1 MISQGWRSTSGL
13 GCPRWLLRARYS
25 SQDLSHRSWPARG
38 WSFTIAA
45 NTNSKGYQ
53 ATGDCLPLPERV
65 FVIVVE
71 SESGRDPERMP
82 LLRQTDQAGTR
93 KAPAFSSML
102 LATTFLSQAQQL
114 GYFVKL
120 DYIFPADGRRLAE
133 DFPEYRVQLD
143 PSPQTF
149 FREDPAS

>member
-1 MISQGWRSTSGL
+1 M
-13 GCPRWLLRARYS
+13 
-25 SQDLSHRSWPARG
+25 
-38 WSFTIAA
+38 
-45 NTNSKGYQ
+45 
-53 ATGDCLPLPERV
+53 PERV

-71 SESGRDPERMP
+71 SETGRDPERMP
-82 LLRQTDQAGTR
+82 LLSQTDPAGTR

-133 DFPEYRVQLD
+133 DFPDYQVQLD
-143 PSPQTF
+143 PSPQAF
-149 FREDPAS
+149 FREDPAG

>member
-1 MISQGWRSTSGL
+1 
-13 GCPRWLLRARYS
+13 
-25 SQDLSHRSWPARG
+25 
-38 WSFTIAA
+38 
-45 NTNSKGYQ
+45 
-53 ATGDCLPLPERV
+53 LPLPERV

-82 LLRQTDQAGTR
+82 LLSLADAAGTR
-93 KAPAFSSML
+93 RAPAFRTML

-133 DFPEYRVQLD
+133 DFPEYQVQLD
-143 PSPQTF
+143 PSPQAF
-149 FREDPAS
+149 FGDPAG